1 MSTVLSILPPQSRDK
16 YLSYEFA
23 QSSAHAALKAA
34 QDRLFD
40 ANGRR
45 SQVEQS
51 IAHALSSF
59 PGGRI
64 PKDERISIE
73 ARIKPAEDAV
83 RIASQAVER
92 ATAEYKKYDFFYEV
106 TAWLKRASQF
116 NLKLTHAPLPA
127 VSVNDHV
134 EVVAAIR
141 SELLSLA
148 EERVA
153 IVEAAAPVDDLKAAL
168 ADEINR
174 LALEGVPRL
183 DLRKRG
189 VAPIDIRSALRA
201 AVSPGGKVVA
211 DNASV
216 FLVWLLRD
224 QLLSNLNTLIDVY
237 APEQSLSDAEQAA
250 AISKIDKRIADL
262 GWQEEAIITIAASR
276 GQIVPRRREV
286 DPRVF
291 LEVAEK

>member
-1 MSTVLSILPPQSRDK
+1 MSTLLSRLPPQSCEK
-16 YLSYEFA
+16 YLSYAYA

-40 ANGRR
+40 ANDRR
-45 SQVEQS
+45 NQVEQS

-59 PGGRI
+59 AGGQI
-64 PKDERISIE
+64 PSDERE
-73 ARIKPAEDAV
+73 AIQGRLKPAEDAV
-83 RIASQAVER
+83 CIASQAVAR
-92 ATAEYKKYDFFYEV
+92 ATAEYKNYDFFYEV

-116 NLKLTHAPLPA
+116 NLKLKYAPLPA
-127 VSVNDHV
+127 VPAGDPV

-148 EERVA
+148 EERVSV
-153 IVEAAAPVDDLKAAL
+153 VEAAAPVDDLKAAL
-168 ADEINR
+168 AEEINR
-174 LALEGVPRL
+174 LALEGAPRL
-183 DLRKRG
+183 DLRQRG
-189 VAPIDIRSALRA
+189 VAPIDVRSALRA

-250 AISKIDKRIADL
+250 AISKIDKHCSEL
-262 GWQEEAIITIAASR
+262 EWQEEAIITVAASR
-276 GQIVPRRREV
+276 GQIIPRRREV
-286 DPRVF
+286 DPRIF

>member
-1 MSTVLSILPPQSRDK
+1 MSTLLSRLPPQSREK
-16 YLSYEFA
+16 YLSYEYV

-40 ANGRR
+40 ANDRR
-45 SQVEQS
+45 NQVEQS

-59 PGGRI
+59 AGGQI
-64 PKDERISIE
+64 PSDERE
-73 ARIKPAEDAV
+73 AIQGRLKPAEDAV

-92 ATAEYKKYDFFYEV
+92 ATAEYKNYDFFYEV

-116 NLKLTHAPLPA
+116 NLKLKYAPLPA
-127 VSVNDHV
+127 VPAGDPV

-153 IVEAAAPVDDLKAAL
+153 VVEAAAPVDDLKAAL

-183 DLRKRG
+183 DLRQRG
-189 VAPIDIRSALRA
+189 VAPIDVRSALRA

-224 QLLSNLNTLIDVY
+224 QLLNSLNTLIDTH
-237 APEQSLSDAEQAA
+237 APEQPLTDAEQVRAT
-250 AISKIDKRIADL
+250 SKVDQRCAEL
-262 GWQEEAIITIAASR
+262 EWLEEAVITDAAGR
-276 GQIVPRRREV
+276 GQSLSRRR
-286 DPRVF
+286 DIDARIF
-291 LEVAEK
+291 LEVVEK